1 VNRSIALQKSDV
13 GVLLALQLAL
23 VAVAVGG
30 YLFAQGGG
38 PAQATAYGGGV
49 AMLSAWLNGR
59 RVLRATEIAKTHPGQ
74 ETMVLYVGVV
84 QRFVV
89 AVTLFGLG
97 MGWLGLQP
105 VPLLIG
111 FAVAQLAYFVNG
123 TILRARA
130 GSHVEG
136 VG

>member
-1 VNRSIALQKSDV
+1 MNRSIALQKSDV
-13 GVLLALQLAL
+13 NVLLVLQLAL

-38 PAQATAYGGGV
+38 AAQATAYGGAV
-49 AMLSAWLNGR
+49 AILNSWLLGR
-59 RVLRATEIAKTHPGQ
+59 RVLRASEVAKTHPGQ

-89 AVTLFGLG
+89 VLTLFGLG

-123 TILRARA
+123 TLIRSRA

>member
-1 VNRSIALQKSDV
+1 MNRSIALQKSDV

-23 VAVAVGG
+23 VALAVGG
-30 YLFAQGGG
+30 YLFTQGGG

-49 AMLSAWLNGR
+49 AMLSAWLLGR
-59 RVLRATEIAKTHPGQ
+59 RVLHASEVAKTHPGQ

-89 AVTLFGLG
+89 VLTLFGLG

-123 TILRARA
+123 TLMRARA
-130 GSHVEG
+130 GTQVERLG
-136 VG
+136 

>member
-1 VNRSIALQKSDV
+1 MNRSIALQKSDV
-13 GVLLALQLAL
+13 GVLLVLQLAL

-38 PAQATAYGGGV
+38 AAQATAYGGGL
-49 AMLSAWLNGR
+49 AMLNTWLLGR
-59 RVLRATEIAKTHPGQ
+59 RVLRASEIAKTHPGQ

-84 QRFVV
+84 QRFMVV
-89 AVTLFGLG
+89 VTLFGLG

-123 TILRARA
+123 TLIRARA
-130 GSHVEG
+130 GTQVERLG
-136 VG
+136 

>member
-23 VAVAVGG
+23 IAVAVGG

-38 PAQATAYGGGV
+38 AAQAAVYGGGI
-49 AMLSAWLNGR
+49 AMLNTWLLGR
-59 RVLRATEIAKTHPGQ
+59 RVLQASEIAKTHPGQ

-89 AVTLFGLG
+89 VVTLFGLG

-123 TILRARA
+123 TLIRARA
-130 GSHVEG
+130 GTQVERLR
-136 VG
+136 